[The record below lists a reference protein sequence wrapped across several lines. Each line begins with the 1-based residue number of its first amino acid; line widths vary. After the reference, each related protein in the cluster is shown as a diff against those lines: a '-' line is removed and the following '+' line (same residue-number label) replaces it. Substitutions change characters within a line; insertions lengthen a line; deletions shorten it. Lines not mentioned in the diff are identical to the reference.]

1 MRFIHRALFLFVA
14 TLVTL
19 IFLSMLLA
27 VNNQSQ
33 NLYSEIYYKSD
44 GRDNLLQK
52 IFSPIVVG
60 KIKKF

>member
-14 TLVTL
+14 TLVAL

-33 NLYSEIYYKSD
+33 NLYSEIYYNSD
-44 GRDNLLQK
+44 GQDDHLQN

-60 KIKKF
+60 KTNNF